1 MTREE
6 SVMNFIKRALLSVK
20 ARKGKSLL
28 QIFVFT
34 VICVL
39 VLAGL
44 SIQSA
49 AKKSGELARQKLGAD
64 VTLQVDI
71 EKLRENMQSQQ
82 QSSGERVRFQS
93 TPIPV
98 DSAQELTSY
107 PQIKGYNF
115 YSSTTA
121 LATTFEPIESAEEEA
136 VESTDGSADSNVQQG
151 QGRFGGMAQ
160 GDITIQGVTYTDS
173 TTEFMDSTSTL
184 VEGEHINEED
194 IGENVALIEQTLAEE
209 NDLSVGDTITVT
221 NPSDDS
227 NTVEL
232 IVKGI
237 YSTTSTG
244 SDQGRN
250 FTALIP
256 YNKVYVPYTTA
267 TTLKGTDYEGT
278 IDSAIYYIDNPAEL
292 NSFVNQAQLESSI
305 DFDTFKLDAN
315 DQLYQQMVGPID
327 NVAGFSNNI
336 VYLVSIAGAIILGLI
351 IMMSIRER
359 KYEMGV
365 LLAIGEQRWK
375 LVGQFIVEIL
385 LVAAI
390 SFGIA
395 TFSGNAVANQVSDQL
410 LNQEL
415 ETAEQT
421 NTPASFGGRGT
432 FGRGMAGVQAGQTQQ
447 VETIEDL
454 DVSVTADDLGLL
466 AIIGILIAIL
476 SSLLPTFSVVRLQPK
491 AILSRQD

>member
-1 MTREE
+1 
-6 SVMNFIKRALLSVK
+6 
-20 ARKGKSLL
+20 
-28 QIFVFT
+28 
-34 VICVL
+34 
-39 VLAGL
+39 
-44 SIQSA
+44 
-49 AKKSGELARQKLGAD
+49 
-64 VTLQVDI
+64 
-71 EKLRENMQSQQ
+71 
-82 QSSGERVRFQS
+82 
-93 TPIPV
+93 
-98 DSAQELTSY
+98 
-107 PQIKGYNF
+107 
-115 YSSTTA
+115 
-121 LATTFEPIESAEEEA
+121 
-136 VESTDGSADSNVQQG
+136 VQQG

-327 NVAGFSNNI
+327 NVASFSNNI

-365 LLAIGEQRWK
+365 LLAIGEKRWK